1 MKRRF
6 GRIFFPPVLIFFL
19 FSSSF
24 FIGNPLFAEG
34 NGESPVEGKGYTSA
48 EWQDALRSPSPME
61 VKRMKIPYKV
71 KGVYMTGWSA
81 GGEKFQKIVDLLDR
95 SELNAVVID
104 VKEDKGDITYRS
116 NIPLVHEIKSDH
128 TRYIQ
133 DIDHVL
139 EVLHEKNIYTIARI
153 VSFKDPYMAGAKQEW
168 SLQKKTGGVWKDRKG
183 IMWVDPYRKEQWD
196 YNLSVAIEAA
206 KKGFDEIQLDYVRFP
221 ENGKK
226 VDAEVSYYNPQGR
239 TKEVLIRDFIRYV
252 RENLKPYPV
261 FLSADVFGLV
271 PSVSDDMGIGQR
283 WELITPE
290 VDYISPMAYPSHY
303 AKYTFGIAVPDAHPY
318 EVIRGTILDAQKKDA
333 ALHAQGIKTATI
345 RPWYQDFTASYLP
358 KGEWIRYTGIQV
370 LDQVRA
376 GKELGIDSFL
386 LWDPRN
392 NFSIDAWIK
401 S

>member
-6 GRIFFPPVLIFFL
+6 GRIFFLPVLIFSL
-19 FSSSF
+19 VYIQSS
-24 FIGNPLFAEG
+24 IGTPLFAEG
-34 NGESPVEGKGYTSA
+34 NGESPIEGKGYTSA
-48 EWQDALRSPSPME
+48 EWQDALRSPSPLE

-183 IMWVDPYRKEQWD
+183 VMWVDPYRKEQWD

-271 PSVSDDMGIGQR
+271 P
-283 WELITPE
+283 
-290 VDYISPMAYPSHY
+290 
-303 AKYTFGIAVPDAHPY
+303 
-318 EVIRGTILDAQKKDA
+318 
-333 ALHAQGIKTATI
+333 
-345 RPWYQDFTASYLP
+345 
-358 KGEWIRYTGIQV
+358 
-370 LDQVRA
+370 
-376 GKELGIDSFL
+376 
-386 LWDPRN
+386 
-392 NFSIDAWIK
+392 
-401 S
+401 

>member
-1 MKRRF
+1 MRRF
-6 GRIFFPPVLIFFL
+6 FSVALL
-19 FSSSF
+19 FSLLLSLFPSANLTFASHIQEDQNQYTASSW
-24 FIGNPLFAEG
+24 GEG
-34 NGESPVEGKGYTSA
+34 LYA
-48 EWQDALRSPSPME
+48 PSPME

-81 GGEKFQKIVDLLDR
+81 GGSKFQKIVDLLDR

-133 DIDHVL
+133 DIDHIL

-153 VSFKDPYMAGAKQEW
+153 VSFKDPYMAGAKPEW
-168 SLQKKTGGVWKDRKG
+168 SMQKKTGGVWRDRKG
-183 IMWVDPYRKEQWD
+183 VMWVDPYRKEQWD
-196 YNLSVAIEAA
+196 YNLSVAIEVA

-226 VDAEVSYYNPQGR
+226 VDAEVAFHDPQGR
-239 TKEVLIRDFIRYV
+239 SKEVLIRDFIRYV
-252 RENLKPYPV
+252 KENLKPYPV

-271 PSVSDDMGIGQR
+271 PTVSDDMGIGQK

-303 AKYTFGIAVPDAHPY
+303 AKYTYGIAVPDAHPY
-318 EVIRGTILDAQKKDA
+318 EIIRGTITDAKKKDA
-333 ALHAQGIKTATI
+333 ALHTQGIKTAVI

-358 KGEWIRYTGIQV
+358 KGEWIHYTGKEV
-370 LDQVRA
+370 LAQVRA
-376 GKELGIDSFL
+376 GRELGIDSFL

-392 NFSIDAWIK
+392 NFSTDAWIK
-401 S
+401 P